1 MPAGESQQEVVLPQS
16 KCLSQSGEAYLRL
29 PHRLGKSYT
38 GRIACPIRCIL
49 LIHSGW
55 EPEFEFIHVKF

>member
-1 MPAGESQQEVVLPQS
+1 MPDEESQQEVALSQS
-16 KCLSQSGEAYLRL
+16 KCLSQSSEADLRL

-38 GRIACPIRCIL
+38 GRIACPIRCIG

-55 EPEFEFIHVKF
+55 KPGV